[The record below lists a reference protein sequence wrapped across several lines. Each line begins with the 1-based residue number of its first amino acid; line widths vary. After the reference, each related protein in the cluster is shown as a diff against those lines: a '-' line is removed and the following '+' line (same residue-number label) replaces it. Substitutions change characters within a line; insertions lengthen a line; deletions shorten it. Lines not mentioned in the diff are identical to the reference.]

1 MPADS
6 IDFSIIIPVKN
17 SLPRLERLLDSIA
30 KNRPE
35 NISVEIVVSDD
46 GSEEDLRPVCDR
58 HNAVTLR
65 NEKSEGPAAARNAGA
80 RIARGECFLFMDA
93 DVVYEAGLL
102 EKAKQL
108 LDGDPELQA
117 VSFFSQ
123 KYHPGD
129 NAVRNFGASIE
140 HFWLLKFLEPGKS
153 LGEVKGFAAR
163 NGAIRR
169 EAFESVGGFDA
180 SFKTNAHED
189 YDFGKRL
196 TQRNKSVLARDPV
209 IYHAFPDRLTRLM
222 RNYFVRAS
230 LFVPNYLNN
239 RPELDTAQ
247 TSSREA
253 LLRMVGGLGALFL
266 VLSIPPISFSWV
278 WRILFL
284 LCALYYG
291 CCINDFL
298 KSAYAW
304 SGRNAIFAAK
314 CALIHYAS
322 SFVILAGGMWG
333 LLTFLRQWLFA
344 RGREAPAR

>member
-1 MPADS
+1 MPANS

-17 SLPRLERLLDSIA
+17 GLPRLERLLDSIA

-35 NISVEIVVSDD
+35 NISCEIVVSDD
-46 GSEEDLRPVCDR
+46 GSEEDVRPVCDR

-65 NEKSEGPAAARNAGA
+65 SEKSEGPAAARNAGA

-123 KYHPGD
+123 KCHPGD
-129 NAVRNFGASIE
+129 NTVQNFVASIE
-140 HFWLLKFLEPGKS
+140 HFWFLKFIEPGKRS
-153 LGEVKGFAAR
+153 GAIKGFTTR

-196 TQRNKSVLARDPV
+196 TQRNKCVLVREPV

-230 LFVPNYLNN
+230 LFVPYYLRN
-239 RPELDTAQ
+239 RPALDPAQ

-253 LLRMVGGLGALFL
+253 LLRMIGGLGALFL
-266 VLSIPPISFSWV
+266 VLSILPMSFSWV
-278 WRILFL
+278 WRLLFL
-284 LCALYYG
+284 LCVLYYG
-291 CCINDFL
+291 YCITDFL
-298 KSAYAW
+298 KSAYKW

-314 CALIHYAS
+314 CALIHYGS

-333 LLTFLRQWLFA
+333 LLAFLRQWLSA